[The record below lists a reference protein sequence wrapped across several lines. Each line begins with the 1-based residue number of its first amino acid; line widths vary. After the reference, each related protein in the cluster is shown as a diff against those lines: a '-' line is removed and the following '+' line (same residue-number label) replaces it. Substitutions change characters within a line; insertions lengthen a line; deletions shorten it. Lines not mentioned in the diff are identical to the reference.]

1 MRARLPHMQYYLRI
15 FLANP
20 QDPTEVE
27 QRPISRIP
35 KLSELLGSLVIEL
48 RPGVMLRAPPP
59 AGSEEDDSDE
69 LYSVARLLRAAR
81 SVRPTIASADA
92 SVQPERYPH
101 YVSVKHEDEDY
112 DLFLAELVSTVV
124 IKKADGTLSQ
134 LAYVRWC
141 DDTHLQED
149 LGDLQVCE

>member
-69 LYSVARLLRAAR
+69 LFRHTSPAGRTERAPDDR
-81 SVRPTIASADA
+81 QR
-92 SVQPERYPH
+92 
-101 YVSVKHEDEDY
+101 
-112 DLFLAELVSTVV
+112 
-124 IKKADGTLSQ
+124 Q
-134 LAYVRWC
+134 LALPR
-141 DDTHLQED
+141 
-149 LGDLQVCE
+149 